1 MANGNYIS
9 IGRDFAEKHDMVNV
23 MNTKNIFL
31 IILAI
36 PLLIGVLI
44 LCGFFIIDTLCGQQ
58 KCKESKNLARA
69 EGNRKIVIQE
79 ALAKKEA
86 ANYLSDAEILRAKG
100 VAEANKIIG
109 ESLKN
114 NESYLRYLWI
124 NNLDHSTE
132 KQVIYVPT
140 ETNLPILEAGK
151 R

>member
-1 MANGNYIS
+1 MQGKQ
-9 IGRDFAEKHDMVNV
+9 E
-23 MNTKNIFL
+23 
-31 IILAI
+31 
-36 PLLIGVLI
+36 
-44 LCGFFIIDTLCGQQ
+44 
-58 KCKESKNLARA
+58 LARA